1 MALTKIGKE
10 GITGISNSANAN
22 AITIDSGENVALSGT
37 LGVTGAA
44 TLSST
49 AGIAGNAT
57 VGGTLGVTGAI
68 TGTLATAAQTNIT
81 SVGTLTSFRST
92 GIDDNADALAIT
104 IDNSEKVGIGTT
116 SPQDEL
122 HVYLNSGQRVARF
135 EANNTTSAHI
145 SFKGSN
151 TSLMPTIGVKDE
163 DLYLSTGDAV
173 ERMRINASGN
183 VGIGTSS
190 PYTLLELSST
200 DPILRFNDSNG
211 GTDTKNFEIRYVGT
225 SSPDIDGLYFR
236 TVNDANSVYSDKM
249 VVLGSGNVGIGYA
262 SSGTKLHIRSSVASS
277 IAGYR
282 DGTTGLIVEGDAAS
296 YIQIIASKTNP
307 MGILFDGGNTHN
319 DTSRG
324 AMLYD
329 IDYGLAFKSGG
340 AVRWKID
347 EAGDI
352 IPYSTSSGIVLGATS
367 NVDANTLDDYE
378 EGTFTATPWGGGVI
392 SSQMCRYIKVGNF
405 VSFIARIIYGTTNNG
420 DASGFQGLPFT
431 VGSTDAYRGGTVSY
445 STYGSSHY
453 ALVANG
459 ATRVIFYNLSGSTLL
474 NSHFSTKQVFVSG
487 HYYV

>member
-1 MALTKIGKE
+1 
-10 GITGISNSANAN
+10 
-22 AITIDSGENVALSGT
+22 
-37 LGVTGAA
+37 
-44 TLSST
+44 
-49 AGIAGNAT
+49 
-57 VGGTLGVTGAI
+57 
-68 TGTLATAAQTNIT
+68 
-81 SVGTLTSFRST
+81 GTLTSFRST

-183 VGIGTSS
+183 VGIATTTPYATLHVDGPSTTAPSLTGGAAASTILQCEDFEFAFGLDNAS
-190 PYTLLELSST
+190 PYDLYAQGRTANTGATSAKNISLQ
-200 DPILRFNDSNG
+200 PIG
-211 GTDTKNFEIRYVGT
+211 
-225 SSPDIDGLYFR
+225 
-236 TVNDANSVYSDKM
+236 
-249 VVLGSGNVGIGYA
+249 GNVGIGTRSA
-262 SSGTKLHIRSSVASS
+262 STRLHIRSSVASS